1 MRKEEYF
8 MRITDNVHLIRKEF
22 YVTPEVKRYI
32 NMYLITGE
40 SCYLIDSGVSGSE
53 KVIEEYLHSLG
64 RSISDIKGIFLT
76 HAHPDHMGG
85 AAEIKRITGCKIYAP
100 MLELDWIEDIDMQYS
115 KRPIPNFYTLLSE
128 SVKVDVPL
136 QDGDSIPL
144 EEGINICA
152 LLTPGHSH
160 GSMSFLLG
168 NHMIF
173 TGDAIPTAHDLPIFV
188 DYEQSISSLDRINAL
203 SNVSYLC
210 PAWDVIYDNIKIK
223 EAITDSKKMLYR
235 LKDAIQQVDNEY
247 KHCNEE
253 EKLTMI
259 FTQAEIPQY
268 AGNPLIINSIGACRK
283 YLLQIK

>member
-1 MRKEEYF
+1 MKIAE
-8 MRITDNVHLIRKEF
+8 NVHLIRKEF

-40 SCYLIDSGVSGSE
+40 RCYLIDSGVAGSE
-53 KVIEEYLHSLG
+53 KIIAEYLHSIG

-100 MLELDWIEDIDMQYS
+100 MLELNWIEDIDMQYS

-136 QDGDSIPL
+136 LDGDSIPL

-152 LLTPGHSH
+152 LSTPGHSH

-168 NHMIF
+168 NSMIF

-188 DYEQSISSLDRINAL
+188 DYEQSISSLNRINAL
-203 SNVSYLC
+203 SNVSYFY

-223 EAITDSKKMLYR
+223 EVITDSKRMLYR
-235 LKDAIQQVDNEY
+235 LKDAVQQVDNEY

-268 AGNPLIINSIGACRK
+268 AGNSLIVNSIGACRK